1 MPENDINSQDSETAI
16 GVKPTTKNSPPPGFT
31 DFAGLLAIVPLSERT
46 LRAEIKKG
54 RLPAI
59 RLPGGRRLI
68 FHLASIEKSLLRY
81 QRGGIAQMEA

>member
-1 MPENDINSQDSETAI
+1 MPDNDIKPQDSETAI
-16 GVKPTTKNSPPPGFT
+16 GVKPTIKNSLPPGFT
-31 DFAGLLAIVPLSERT
+31 DFAGLLAVVPLSERT

-68 FHLASIEKSLLRY
+68 FHLISVEKSLLRF
-81 QRGGIAQMEA
+81 QRGGIE